1 LTTPTPLREKLLLL
15 GVPVGPRFRDNFTRA
30 RRGCATQTPLGVS
43 IAGCDSASAIEG
55 SFRSRIPLRKNVP
68 VSGVAPPWF
77 LDALARTSFRRAF
90 PTAPP
95 ARGGNP
101 AASVSVMA
109 RKPGKRRDDTGAIIL
124 AADRTL
130 FSAAAMAERQTPAS
144 MRLAE
149 TAQQMLCRANALGM
163 YCAIAPAI
171 RRSAAGEGSFDPP
184 TPLRR
189 NSLLLRI
196 AASAVST

>member
-1 LTTPTPLREKLLLL
+1 MLMQDSARSRGQTGRLDRAKVPLTTPTPLREKLLLL

-149 TAQQMLCRANALGM
+149 TAQRDRTRHTQVRGG
-163 YCAIAPAI
+163 
-171 RRSAAGEGSFDPP
+171 RRF
-184 TPLRR
+184 L
-189 NSLLLRI
+189 
-196 AASAVST
+196 